1 MTRLK
6 VVQVI
11 CDGHAMPDWVPA
23 RLREGGVDL
32 TVALCWSKEDLA
44 QHAADA
50 DVVWAYG
57 GRDLLKG
64 ENLEVLERCGA
75 ILRTGSGTD
84 NVDVRL
90 ATEMGIIVANTP
102 QAVTD
107 SVSDHAISLLFS
119 LVRQVVRHDRL
130 IRNGEWN
137 YRRGL
142 PLHRYRGATLGMVG
156 FGRVAQ
162 ALARKLSGFGMR
174 LMAYDPNI
182 HQVDMAEHGVAK
194 AGLHEM
200 LPELDYLVILCPL
213 TTETHHMI
221 GDAELRLM
229 QPHSVV
235 VNVARGAVVDETA
248 LIEALSEHRIAG
260 AALDV
265 LEQEPPVAGNP
276 LLTMDNVI
284 LTPHFA
290 GYSDAY
296 LTDNYAA
303 SVDALLDLAARHWPY
318 SVVNPQVK
326 PRWGQLA
333 SRR

>member
-23 RLREGGVDL
+23 RLQEGGADL
-32 TVALCWSKEDLA
+32 TVAICWNREDLV

-64 ENLEVLERCGA
+64 ENLSVLERCGA

-130 IRNGEWN
+130 IRNGEWDF
-137 YRRGL
+137 RRGL
-142 PLHRYRGATLGMVG
+142 PLHRYRGATLGLVG

-162 ALARKLSGFGMR
+162 ALVRKLSGFGMR
-174 LMAYDPNI
+174 LMAYDPYV
-182 HQVDMAEHGVAK
+182 HEVDMAEHGVVK
-194 AGLHEM
+194 AELHEM

-213 TTETHHMI
+213 TAETRHII
-221 GDAELRLM
+221 GEAELRSM
-229 QPHSVV
+229 QPHAVV
-235 VNVARGAVVDETA
+235 VNVARGAVVDEPA
-248 LIEALSEHRIAG
+248 LIQALLEGQIAG

-265 LEQEPPVAGNP
+265 LDQEPPVAGNP
-276 LLTMDNVI
+276 LLAMENVI
-284 LTPHFA
+284 LTPHYA
-290 GYSDAY
+290 GYSDDY

-303 SVDALLDLAARHWPY
+303 SVDALLDFAARRWPY

-333 SRR
+333 ARR